1 MGCPCLIHP
10 PPWLFLGW
18 GMQGVIAEMGTGGPE
33 MTPGHCRSP
42 SPAQSRGGCA
52 AGMGRER
59 GSLPHSPHSLFPG
72 LEGSPK
78 GSSLPVLQSPNHTHS
93 TRKVKRKSQLQHQQQ
108 LALEVMIISQQ
119 HYTPREAE

>member
-1 MGCPCLIHP
+1 
-10 PPWLFLGW
+10 
-18 GMQGVIAEMGTGGPE
+18 MQGVIAEVGTAGPE
-33 MTPGHCRSP
+33 MVGQVPRALQVPKPCPKPGGLCCWHGQGTG
-42 SPAQSRGGCA
+42 A
-52 AGMGRER
+52 
-59 GSLPHSPHSLFPG
+59 LPHSPHSLLPG